1 MNTSLRVL
9 IVTSEWPTSEQPQLV
24 PFIVQQ
30 VKFLRLAGMEID
42 VFSFRGAKNPFRYM
56 RAWLEVQRRLRRKP
70 YDLVHAQFG
79 QSGLLVFP
87 KRVPLVMTFRGSD
100 LEGIVGPK
108 GRYTLQ
114 GYVLRLLSH
123 MIASLA
129 DEIIVVSASL
139 ARRLPRRI
147 RRQKRYHIIP
157 AGVDLDL
164 FKPSS
169 KQEARDALKLPHDR
183 LLILFGGKA
192 HVARKRYELARQ
204 AVRHLNGRYNVELV
218 VPENVPH
225 YMMPL
230 YMNAS
235 DVLLLTSLHEG
246 SPNVVKEALACNLP
260 VVSVAVGD
268 VPERIGSVPGCVVC
282 KDDLAETIAI
292 GLASVLERPESFNGR
307 DFAEKQFDDRVKVQ
321 QVINIYRDRMRSRQ
335 REALPRTDPPVLSSL
350 RGNRDD
356 TTIAEN
362 SG

>member
-9 IVTSEWPTSEQPQLV
+9 IVTSEWPTPEQPELA

-42 VFSFRGAKNPFRYM
+42 VFSFRGAKNPFKYM
-56 RAWLEVQRRLRRKP
+56 RAWLEVQRRLRRKR

-87 KRVPLVMTFRGSD
+87 KRIPLVVTFRGSD

-108 GRYTLQ
+108 GHYTLQ
-114 GYVLRLLSH
+114 GYVLQLLSR

-147 RRQKRYHIIP
+147 RRQKRYHIVP

-169 KQEARDALKLPHDR
+169 KREARDALKLPHDR
-183 LLILFGGKA
+183 VLILFGGKA

-204 AVRHLNGRYNVELV
+204 AVRHLDGRYNVELV
-218 VPENVPH
+218 VPQDVPH
-225 YMMPL
+225 YIMPL
-230 YMNAS
+230 YMNAC

-260 VVSVAVGD
+260 VVSVPVGD
-268 VPERIGSVPGCVVC
+268 IPERIGRVPGCVVC
-282 KDDLAETIAI
+282 KDALADTIVI
-292 GLASVLERPESFNGR
+292 GLASVLERGESFNGR
-307 DFAEKQFDDRVKVQ
+307 VLAENQFDERVQVQ
-321 QVINIYRDRMRSRQ
+321 QVINIYRHRMQSRH
-335 REALPRTDPPVLSSL
+335 REGSLTSPVPRQTHP
-350 RGNRDD
+350 
-356 TTIAEN
+356 
-362 SG
+362 